1 MPIFFLGA
9 QRISFTCRAAALNF
23 SRAPAGLRRRLE
35 PRRLFRCWNKRRQPD
50 SPRVPELSPFPLP
63 SIRRFFLSLPTLL
76 RSCFLSRGF
85 KYKSALH
92 AAVAAAAAACSDP
105 ASLCMHGKANK
116 QKKLATLLL
125 LITHPPLAGALR
137 LIRSF
142 SSSPLP
148 LRSLRPFPSLRDPPL
163 VGPLLTRPFP
173 LFFTISRKEGEGE
186 GSGGLVGCSHSKLE
200 RKGLKR
206 LTVAPRGTHPP
217 SSY

>member
-23 SRAPAGLRRRLE
+23 SRAPAGLRRRAE
-35 PRRLFRCWNKRRQPD
+35 RRRLFRCWNKRRQPD
-50 SPRVPELSPFPLP
+50 SPRVPELSPFRLP
-63 SIRRFFLSLPTLL
+63 SPPTPAIRRFFLSLPTLL

-92 AAVAAAAAACSDP
+92 AAAATAAAACSDP

-116 QKKLATLLL
+116 QKNLATLLL

-148 LRSLRPFPSLRDPPL
+148 LRSLRPFPSLGDPPL

-173 LFFTISRKEGEGE
+173 LFF
-186 GSGGLVGCSHSKLE
+186 LYDL
-200 RKGLKR
+200 
-206 LTVAPRGTHPP
+206 
-217 SSY
+217 